1 MSIMEIRENQSATS
15 QSEVKKRAL
24 DALAQN
30 VLDAANQIFPSIE
43 RPTTDHEELT
53 VAELSNPTFNIK
65 VICPRAR
72 VCDTSKQIRRSVRF
86 QCYCDDA
93 PHKSHLHYQYH
104 SRIQRLADELG
115 IAYMTIKDTPGIMPP
130 MAMSSG
136 CLESFQNDWSF
147 PSSKI
152 RTLVY
157 ESAGIKRSINIYTHS
172 NVKLKH
178 YNIFT
183 DFPTHQS
190 PDSPASSHPFP
201 ERYFHII
208 LWNSIT
214 RTDEKSIYVTTQ
226 TQISHETNPLG
237 RLFVTLSDVALV
249 EYHKHDEERENCD
262 IHFGFDEREVAECF
276 AGYLKIAQMKLFE
289 KSMRGPFCDEKI
301 IYCQYVRKELNINT
315 TELIEK
321 GNYRLLPVTERKIEY
336 RSVYCHETWV
346 IQINNT
352 VANVET
358 LDLLQSTIWVCDHD
372 ANGQPYS
379 SQTDWETL
387 TGQSIVKP
395 TKRAT
400 FVKSGHERTAND
412 WLDDL
417 DKLFRVMK
425 PDRNDRYEK
434 VKIAVIDS
442 GLNDTVKR
450 RYMTQNDIVYKDFCH
465 ETGNNSWHGTCCAKI
480 IGDMYE
486 EAKFSIARIFQEDH
500 SNDSEGPIR
509 MAKAIDW
516 AISNSVDIISIS
528 AGFRD
533 YSKELDEAVTRA
545 KAAGT
550 LVVAAAANWQNTG
563 TVAFPARHNLT
574 TMCVYSTN
582 VGNQSST
589 FNPEPRSDTPNFA
602 VLGEGFQH
610 PDQKSEPMSGT
621 SMSTAAAVGLAAN
634 IIDFAR
640 QSDNKSYIYRSQD
653 VGKLPGMLSI
663 FDAISK
669 PAGSLRYV
677 EPLNLLPGNKGYSRE
692 RGRQRV
698 REILSQAMERAN

>member
-214 RTDEKSIYVTTQ
+214 RTDEKSIY
-226 TQISHETNPLG
+226 
-237 RLFVTLSDVALV
+237 DVALV
-249 EYHKHDEERENCD
+249 EYHKHGEERENCD

-301 IYCQYVRKELNINT
+301 IYCQ
-315 TELIEK
+315 
-321 GNYRLLPVTERKIEY
+321 LLPVTERKIEY

-533 YSKELDEAVTRA
+533 YSKELDEAVTKA

-574 TMCVYSTN
+574 TMCIYSTN

-669 PAGSLRYV
+669 PAGSLRIQ
-677 EPLNLLPGNKGYSRE
+677 P
-692 RGRQRV
+692 
-698 REILSQAMERAN
+698 

>member
-136 CLESFQNDWSF
+136 CLESFQKVF
-147 PSSKI
+147 MVIQI
-152 RTLVY
+152 RNCFCGRLLISLV
-157 ESAGIKRSINIYTHS
+157 S
-172 NVKLKH
+172 
-178 YNIFT
+178 
-183 DFPTHQS
+183 
-190 PDSPASSHPFP
+190 
-201 ERYFHII
+201 
-208 LWNSIT
+208 
-214 RTDEKSIYVTTQ
+214 VTTQ

-301 IYCQYVRKELNINT
+301 IYCQRCV
-315 TELIEK
+315 
-321 GNYRLLPVTERKIEY
+321 
-336 RSVYCHETWV
+336 CFDF
-346 IQINNT
+346 NNT

-574 TMCVYSTN
+574 TMCIYSTN

>member
-214 RTDEKSIYVTTQ
+214 RTDEKSIY
-226 TQISHETNPLG
+226 
-237 RLFVTLSDVALV
+237 DVALV
-249 EYHKHDEERENCD
+249 EYHKHGEERENCD

-301 IYCQYVRKELNINT
+301 IYCQKRELQAT
-315 TELIEK
+315 TSNRAEDRISFSILSRDLGDSK
-321 GNYRLLPVTERKIEY
+321 RCV
-336 RSVYCHETWV
+336 CFDF
-346 IQINNT
+346 NNT

-400 FVKSGHERTAND
+400 FVKS
-412 WLDDL
+412 
-417 DKLFRVMK
+417 K
-425 PDRNDRYEK
+425 
-434 VKIAVIDS
+434 
-442 GLNDTVKR
+442 
-450 RYMTQNDIVYKDFCH
+450 
-465 ETGNNSWHGTCCAKI
+465 
-480 IGDMYE
+480 
-486 EAKFSIARIFQEDH
+486 
-500 SNDSEGPIR
+500 
-509 MAKAIDW
+509 
-516 AISNSVDIISIS
+516 
-528 AGFRD
+528 
-533 YSKELDEAVTRA
+533 
-545 KAAGT
+545 
-550 LVVAAAANWQNTG
+550 
-563 TVAFPARHNLT
+563 
-574 TMCVYSTN
+574 
-582 VGNQSST
+582 
-589 FNPEPRSDTPNFA
+589 
-602 VLGEGFQH
+602 
-610 PDQKSEPMSGT
+610 
-621 SMSTAAAVGLAAN
+621 
-634 IIDFAR
+634 
-640 QSDNKSYIYRSQD
+640 
-653 VGKLPGMLSI
+653 
-663 FDAISK
+663 
-669 PAGSLRYV
+669 
-677 EPLNLLPGNKGYSRE
+677 
-692 RGRQRV
+692 
-698 REILSQAMERAN
+698 

>member
-93 PHKSHLHYQYH
+93 PHKSHLHYQ
-104 SRIQRLADELG
+104 
-115 IAYMTIKDTPGIMPP
+115 
-130 MAMSSG
+130 
-136 CLESFQNDWSF
+136 F
-147 PSSKI
+147 
-152 RTLVY
+152 
-157 ESAGIKRSINIYTHS
+157 
-172 NVKLKH
+172 
-178 YNIFT
+178 
-183 DFPTHQS
+183 
-190 PDSPASSHPFP
+190 
-201 ERYFHII
+201 
-208 LWNSIT
+208 
-214 RTDEKSIYVTTQ
+214 
-226 TQISHETNPLG
+226 
-237 RLFVTLSDVALV
+237 
-249 EYHKHDEERENCD
+249 
-262 IHFGFDEREVAECF
+262 
-276 AGYLKIAQMKLFE
+276 
-289 KSMRGPFCDEKI
+289 
-301 IYCQYVRKELNINT
+301 
-315 TELIEK
+315 
-321 GNYRLLPVTERKIEY
+321 
-336 RSVYCHETWV
+336 
-346 IQINNT
+346 NNT

-574 TMCVYSTN
+574 TMCIYSTN

>member
-1 MSIMEIRENQSATS
+1 
-15 QSEVKKRAL
+15 
-24 DALAQN
+24 
-30 VLDAANQIFPSIE
+30 
-43 RPTTDHEELT
+43 
-53 VAELSNPTFNIK
+53 
-65 VICPRAR
+65 
-72 VCDTSKQIRRSVRF
+72 
-86 QCYCDDA
+86 
-93 PHKSHLHYQYH
+93 
-104 SRIQRLADELG
+104 
-115 IAYMTIKDTPGIMPP
+115 
-130 MAMSSG
+130 
-136 CLESFQNDWSF
+136 
-147 PSSKI
+147 
-152 RTLVY
+152 
-157 ESAGIKRSINIYTHS
+157 
-172 NVKLKH
+172 
-178 YNIFT
+178 
-183 DFPTHQS
+183 
-190 PDSPASSHPFP
+190 
-201 ERYFHII
+201 
-208 LWNSIT
+208 
-214 RTDEKSIYVTTQ
+214 
-226 TQISHETNPLG
+226 
-237 RLFVTLSDVALV
+237 
-249 EYHKHDEERENCD
+249 
-262 IHFGFDEREVAECF
+262 
-276 AGYLKIAQMKLFE
+276 
-289 KSMRGPFCDEKI
+289 
-301 IYCQYVRKELNINT
+301 
-315 TELIEK
+315 
-321 GNYRLLPVTERKIEY
+321 
-336 RSVYCHETWV
+336 
-346 IQINNT
+346 
-352 VANVET
+352 
-358 LDLLQSTIWVCDHD
+358 
-372 ANGQPYS
+372 
-379 SQTDWETL
+379 
-387 TGQSIVKP
+387 
-395 TKRAT
+395 
-400 FVKSGHERTAND
+400 
-412 WLDDL
+412 
-417 DKLFRVMK
+417 MK

>member
-1 MSIMEIRENQSATS
+1 MEIRENQSATS

-136 CLESFQNDWSF
+136 CLESFQ
-147 PSSKI
+147 K
-152 RTLVY
+152 
-157 ESAGIKRSINIYTHS
+157 
-172 NVKLKH
+172 
-178 YNIFT
+178 
-183 DFPTHQS
+183 
-190 PDSPASSHPFP
+190 
-201 ERYFHII
+201 
-208 LWNSIT
+208 
-214 RTDEKSIYVTTQ
+214 
-226 TQISHETNPLG
+226 
-237 RLFVTLSDVALV
+237 LFVTLSDVALV

-301 IYCQYVRKELNINT
+301 IYCQAEDRISFSILSRDLGDSKRCV
-315 TELIEK
+315 
-321 GNYRLLPVTERKIEY
+321 
-336 RSVYCHETWV
+336 CFDF
-346 IQINNT
+346 NNT

-669 PAGSLRYV
+669 PAGSL
-677 EPLNLLPGNKGYSRE
+677 SRE

>member
-1 MSIMEIRENQSATS
+1 MRMA
-15 QSEVKKRAL
+15 
-24 DALAQN
+24 
-30 VLDAANQIFPSIE
+30 
-43 RPTTDHEELT
+43 
-53 VAELSNPTFNIK
+53 NPTVPK
-65 VICPRAR
+65 R
-72 VCDTSKQIRRSVRF
+72 TGRRSLGKGS
-86 QCYCDDA
+86 
-93 PHKSHLHYQYH
+93 P
-104 SRIQRLADELG
+104 SR
-115 IAYMTIKDTPGIMPP
+115 
-130 MAMSSG
+130 
-136 CLESFQNDWSF
+136 LEESL
-147 PSSKI
+147 SSKGKYMPM
-152 RTLVY
+152 T
-157 ESAGIKRSINIYTHS
+157 A
-172 NVKLKH
+172 
-178 YNIFT
+178 
-183 DFPTHQS
+183 
-190 PDSPASSHPFP
+190 
-201 ERYFHII
+201 
-208 LWNSIT
+208 
-214 RTDEKSIYVTTQ
+214 
-226 TQISHETNPLG
+226 
-237 RLFVTLSDVALV
+237 
-249 EYHKHDEERENCD
+249 
-262 IHFGFDEREVAECF
+262 
-276 AGYLKIAQMKLFE
+276 
-289 KSMRGPFCDEKI
+289 
-301 IYCQYVRKELNINT
+301 
-315 TELIEK
+315 
-321 GNYRLLPVTERKIEY
+321 
-336 RSVYCHETWV
+336 
-346 IQINNT
+346 IQ
-352 VANVET
+352 
-358 LDLLQSTIWVCDHD
+358 L
-372 ANGQPYS
+372 
-379 SQTDWETL
+379 
-387 TGQSIVKP
+387 
-395 TKRAT
+395 AT
-400 FVKSGHERTAND
+400 ND

-450 RYMTQNDIVYKDFCH
+450 RYMTKNDIVYKDFCH
-465 ETGNNSWHGTCCAKI
+465 ETWNDSWYGTCCAKI

-486 EAKFSIARIFQEDH
+486 EAKFFIARIFQEDH

-574 TMCVYSTN
+574 TMCIYSTN
-582 VGNQSST
+582 VGKQSSS
-589 FNPEPRSDTPNFA
+589 FNPEPRSDMPNFA

-610 PDQKSEPMSGT
+610 PDQKSDPMSGT

-698 REILSQAMERAN
+698 REIISQAMERAN